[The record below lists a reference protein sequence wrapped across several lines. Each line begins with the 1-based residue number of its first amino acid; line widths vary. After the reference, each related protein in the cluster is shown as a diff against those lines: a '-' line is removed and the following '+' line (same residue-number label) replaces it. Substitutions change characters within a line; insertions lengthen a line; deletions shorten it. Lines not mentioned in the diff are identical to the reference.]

1 MDRLYNNEALLSC
14 TIMKMLSFGGMDYA
28 RLSLSVPLVV
38 DDGLRETLCHC
49 HSDREAFIAEV
60 RNNTML
66 LLNRKY
72 LDYQPTIL
80 NSLVIL
86 AQGNL
91 LDYDNGMLSLH
102 GSHIDFLESFN
113 TINSDRLHDICSSI
127 SELIGMFSE
136 TTNEELFSL
145 LNIEL

>member
-1 MDRLYNNEALLSC
+1 
-14 TIMKMLSFGGMDYA
+14 MDYA
-28 RLSLSVPLVV
+28 RLALCVPLVV
-38 DDGLRETLCHC
+38 DDSLRETLCDC
-49 HSDREAFIAEV
+49 HGDRDAFISEV
-60 RNNTML
+60 QNNTML

-72 LDYQPTIL
+72 LDYQPSIL

-91 LDYDNGMLSLH
+91 LDYDNDMLSLH
-102 GSHIDFLESFN
+102 DSHSDFFDSFYS
-113 TINSDRLHDICSSI
+113 IKSDRLHDICSSI

-136 TTNEELFSL
+136 TTNKELFSL

>member
-1 MDRLYNNEALLSC
+1 
-14 TIMKMLSFGGMDYA
+14 MDYA
-28 RLSLSVPLVV
+28 RLTLWVPLVV
-38 DDGLRETLCHC
+38 DDCIRETLCNC
-49 HSDREAFIAEV
+49 HGDREAFVSEV

-91 LDYDNGMLSLH
+91 LDYDNDKISLR
-102 GSHIDFLESFN
+102 GSHGDFFDSFN
-113 TINSDRLHDICSSI
+113 AIKSDRLHDICSSI

-136 TTNEELFSL
+136 TTNKELFSL